1 MEKHRKISVIDPITP
16 AWNHMVRILFKP
28 FEFKKWLALGFC
40 AFLAQC
46 SEGGG
51 SGGGNTHIPS
61 KAFEDVITWIDAN
74 FSTFIIILAIAF
86 CAILALIFFVVWISS
101 RGKFMLIDG
110 IVKNRGAISKPWNEY
125 KREGNS
131 LC

>member
-1 MEKHRKISVIDPITP
+1 
-16 AWNHMVRILFKP
+16 MVRILFKP
-28 FEFKKWLALGFC
+28 FEFKKWLALGFS

-51 SGGGNTHIPS
+51 SGGGKSPIPS

-125 KREGNS
+125 
-131 LC
+131 